1 MSLLS
6 NQTFVITG
14 ASGGIGR
21 AIVETLLEH
30 DAAVCLLGRDQKR
43 LAEVA
48 ARSEKRGRCY
58 AADLTVE
65 DQLQAAAEKIL
76 AESQHIDGLIHCA
89 GIVRIGPVASASL
102 EDFDSQFKTNVL
114 APFRLTQLL
123 LPSLIEA
130 RGQVLFINSRAGLTA
145 GPNVSQYAAT
155 KHALRAV
162 ADSLRSECNEAGVRV
177 SSLFFG
183 DTATQMQ
190 AELRRWQGRPYNPA
204 RIIQPTDVSAIVLAL
219 LALPRTAEITDVM
232 IRPMMKT

>member
-1 MSLLS
+1 MPLLS
-6 NQTFVITG
+6 NQIVVITG
-14 ASGGIGR
+14 ASGGMGQ
-21 AIVETLLEH
+21 AIVQTMLEH
-30 DAAVCLLGRDQKR
+30 GAIVCLLGRDKKR

-58 AADLTVE
+58 AADLTAE
-65 DQLQAAAEKIL
+65 GQLHAAVEKIL
-76 AESQHIDGLIHCA
+76 AENQRIDGLIHCA
-89 GIVRIGPVASASL
+89 GIVRTGSVASAST
-102 EDFDSQFKTNVL
+102 EDFDRQFKTNVL

-123 LPSLIEA
+123 LPSLIKA

-162 ADSLRSECNEAGVRV
+162 ADSLRSECNAAGVRV

-183 DTATQMQ
+183 DTATPMQ
-190 AELRRWQGRPYNPA
+190 ADLRRQQSRPYDPK
-204 RIIQPTDVSAIVLAL
+204 RIIQPADVSAIVLAL

-232 IRPMMKT
+232 IRPMTKT